1 MCTVSMIG
9 DTFRDRWIGEIMYR
23 NIPDAEIN
31 PDGCIGFYRMVFSYG
46 AKPLKPELGTVITV
60 LPLGLKGWLWYWAW
74 KLVGFK
80 P

>member
-1 MCTVSMIG
+1 MIG